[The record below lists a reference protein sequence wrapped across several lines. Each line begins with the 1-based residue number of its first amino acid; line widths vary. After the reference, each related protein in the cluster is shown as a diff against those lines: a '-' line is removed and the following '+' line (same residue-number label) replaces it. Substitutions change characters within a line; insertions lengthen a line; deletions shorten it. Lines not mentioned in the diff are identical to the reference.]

1 MTGDRPS
8 ARLARPAGAADLVR
22 RFGWLVLLSFA
33 AGAAAYLGMPLVAF
47 GLLTVFAFGLGLVVP
62 REARGWTGRL
72 RPLRATDPVARSTIH
87 AVIDDVLA
95 DCARTKGATAVLSIE
110 IDDIYVA
117 DGAWTVDAAEQVMG
131 DVTRRVGAA
140 LRTQDIV
147 LRTGEH
153 GMIVVLAPTRRT
165 DLDVMMALVDRVQA
179 AVAEP
184 VSLDGRAVRVR
195 CCVGLCSQ
203 AMAPARGGQALLK
216 AADCAL
222 RVARRTGGEAVRA
235 FTPDLQTQVE
245 VDQALADEIGAA
257 LEVGQI
263 RPWFQPQVDTRTGA
277 LAGVEALARW
287 HHPTFGLLSP
297 GQFLPTVEATGRSTD
312 LGDAMLKGAI
322 GALQAW
328 DRAGVAVPCVGV
340 NVSLEELSDPRLA
353 ERILWQ
359 LDRHDM
365 TPDRIAI
372 EILETVTLK
381 DQDETIMRNVRALR
395 DAGFRLDLDDFGTG
409 AASIAHIARFGVGR
423 IKIDRSFIRDIDSNT
438 GQRDIVGAI
447 LALADRLSIETLA
460 EGVETEA
467 EQKALAELG
476 CPQIQGFGI
485 ARPMPY
491 DEALSWLAAQ
501 AQMPSSNRAARA
513 NAVDVTARD

>member
-1 MTGDRPS
+1 MTGDRLS
-8 ARLARPAGAADLVR
+8 ARLALPAGAADLVR
-22 RFGWLVLLSFA
+22 HCGWMVLLPFGAGLASFL
-33 AGAAAYLGMPLVAF
+33 GAH
-47 GLLTVFAFGLGLVVP
+47 LLAVGFLILFAFGLGLAVP
-62 REARGWTGRL
+62 SGSRGWSGRL
-72 RPLRATDPVARSTIH
+72 RALRATAPVARAAIH

-95 DCARTKGATAVLSIE
+95 DCARTKRTTAVLSLQ

-117 DGAWTVDAAEQVMG
+117 DGAWAVDAAEQVMTH
-131 DVTRRVGAA
+131 VTQRVGAA

-153 GMIVVLAPTRRT
+153 GVIVVLAPTRRT
-165 DLDVMMALVDRVQA
+165 DLDVMMALVDRMQA

-184 VSLDGRAVRVR
+184 VVLEGRAVRVR
-195 CCVGLCSQ
+195 CCVGLCAH
-203 AMAPARGGQALLK
+203 AMAPARGGPALLK

-235 FTPDLQTQVE
+235 FTPDLQTKVE

-257 LEVGQI
+257 LEAGQI

-287 HHPTFGLLSP
+287 HHPTFGLLAP
-297 GQFLPTVEATGRSTD
+297 GRFLPTVEATGRSAD

-322 GALQAW
+322 EALQAW
-328 DRAGVAVPCVGV
+328 DRAGVTVPCVGV
-340 NVSLEELSDPRLA
+340 NVSLEELTDPRLA

-381 DQDETIMRNVRALR
+381 DRDETIMRNVRALR
-395 DAGFRLDLDDFGTG
+395 DAGLRLDLDDFGTG

-460 EGVETEA
+460 EGVETE
-467 EQKALAELG
+467 EERETLARLG

-491 DEALSWLAAQ
+491 DEMLPWLAAR
-501 AQMPSSNRAARA
+501 APMPASDTAAGA
-513 NAVDVTARD
+513 NAQDLTAGD